1 MKNNRKIVDI
11 LLLMVYLYAVL
22 GALVVLHA
30 GKAIGYPW
38 WQYGILIVLL
48 GISILATYK
57 KITKLI
63 GKNEKK
69 EEGKQELVDEP
80 LSVGA
85 KKILKFHYLG
95 IIGMYFLLLFWAEI
109 TEAGLRCGSCCMRLA
124 SVCCSGDANCWNDCF
139 FKK

>member
-11 LLLMVYLYAVL
+11 LLLMVYLYAAL
-22 GALVVLHA
+22 GALAVLHA
-30 GKAIGYPW
+30 GKAIGYSW

-63 GKNEKK
+63 VKNER
-69 EEGKQELVDEP
+69 KQELVDEP

-95 IIGMYFLLLFWAEI
+95 IIGMYFLLLFGAEI
-109 TEAGLRCGSCCMRLA
+109 TEAGLRCGSCCIRLDG
-124 SVCCSGDANCWNDCF
+124 VCCSGDANCWNDCF
-139 FKK
+139 SKKSK